1 MGLLLNLEVKQLNT
15 LVFHFFIVSPVKYFG
30 VDDAFSSETELRP
43 LMSLLL
49 SPLEQFG
56 VINNSPGEEDEPAAA
71 AAAAASDTGSI
82 GFTVFTFFSTSAAV
96 GFFTAIV
103 SDTFDD
109 VDTGGGGGVGDFSS
123 FAATGVGGDCLSFTA
138 AAATSGGGGVGD
150 DDRFSIAAC
159 GPGDGGGD
167 ACFLSPAE
175 VVSISTL
182 AQECSCCY
190 YRCYCC
196 SSDVGTPTVVTTD
209 ADQTTAAAAVAAAP
223 SAAVVSDPSPLLVVG
238 GGLAILFTG

>member
-1 MGLLLNLEVKQLNT
+1 M
-15 LVFHFFIVSPVKYFG
+15 KYFG

-43 LMSLLL
+43 LLSLLL

-56 VINNSPGEEDEPAAA
+56 VRNNSPGEEDEPAAA

-96 GFFTAIV
+96 GFFTATV

-138 AAATSGGGGVGD
+138 AVVTSGVGGVGGGD

-159 GPGDGGGD
+159 EPGDGGGD
-167 ACFLSPAE
+167 VCFSFAGGSCFEIDTGTGVLVLLLPRRSSSSASCK
-175 VVSISTL
+175 VS
-182 AQECSCCY
+182 
-190 YRCYCC
+190 
-196 SSDVGTPTVVTTD
+196 SSN
-209 ADQTTAAAAVAAAP
+209 
-223 SAAVVSDPSPLLVVG
+223 L
-238 GGLAILFTG
+238 